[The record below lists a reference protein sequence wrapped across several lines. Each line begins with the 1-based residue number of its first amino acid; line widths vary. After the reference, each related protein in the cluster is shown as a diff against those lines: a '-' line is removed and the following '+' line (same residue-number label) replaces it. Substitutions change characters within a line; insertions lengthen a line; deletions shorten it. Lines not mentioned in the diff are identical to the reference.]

1 VYFDVDRTDKA
12 GTLSRNWKR
21 RITML
26 ERSPSR
32 PPQRSLI
39 HVGFFTLFAAAIFA
53 IPMLN
58 IVPIRTL
65 MARDDKPQSQP
76 TPESKPEAVT
86 EESSVEITP
95 TEDPFSKPSGS
106 DLIPK
111 EVPSKK
117 PKERIAK
124 PGDIPYGDST
134 IQARPPGIAGVK
146 VEEEEIV
153 TYTPPA
159 KPQPEFLPEPTDKEQ
174 DIFRILSLPLDFPF
188 DVQQESLQGVVD
200 LLKIQLK
207 IQILIDKKDLE
218 EEGISL
224 DTPQFDLQVTDI
236 KIESLLKL
244 LFEPHDLAYSV
255 EDGVLKIATRSALD
269 AKKKVYIY
277 PVGDLVST
285 RDDLG
290 ELLSTIESTL
300 RTLQQNN
307 EFQGGT
313 FSINSSTRTLVAT
326 HSYNSHQEVLNLLR
340 ALRQAAALSPNSF
353 LPASRI
359 PTGSRGRNVE
369 EDVDVRFAPRT
380 IPATGGFGRGRRRDD
395 DDAPTLTPE
404 EEAQKAIEGSSR

>member
-1 VYFDVDRTDKA
+1 
-12 GTLSRNWKR
+12 
-21 RITML
+21 
-26 ERSPSR
+26 SPSR

-76 TPESKPEAVT
+76 TPESKPETVT

-95 TEDPFSKPSGS
+95 SENPPTEPKPPREDPR
-106 DLIPK
+106 PK
-111 EVPSKK
+111 N

-124 PGDIPYGDST
+124 PGDIPYETYEDST
-134 IQARPPGIAGVK
+134 TQARPSGTAGVK
-146 VEEEEIV
+146 VEEEEVV

-174 DIFRILSLPLDFPF
+174 EILRIISLPLDFPF
-188 DVQQESLQGVVD
+188 DVQQETLQGVVD
-200 LLKIQLK
+200 LLKLRLK
-207 IQILIDKKDLE
+207 VQILIDKKAVQDVGVEVDAPL
-218 EEGISL
+218 
-224 DTPQFDLQVTDI
+224 FDLSVQDI
-236 KIESLLKL
+236 KVESLLRIL
-244 LFEPHDLAYSV
+244 LTPHYLAHTV
-255 EDGVLKIATRSALD
+255 EDGVLKITSQKAISE
-269 AKKKVYIY
+269 KKRVYIY
-277 PVGDLVST
+277 PVGDLVSS

-290 ELLSTIESTL
+290 ELLNTIESTL

-340 ALRQAAALSPNSF
+340 ALR
-353 LPASRI
+353 
-359 PTGSRGRNVE
+359 
-369 EDVDVRFAPRT
+369 
-380 IPATGGFGRGRRRDD
+380 
-395 DDAPTLTPE
+395 
-404 EEAQKAIEGSSR
+404 